1 MLQLHYPQKRNI
13 IFETMPDSLT
23 FRRTLS
29 KDRHA
34 LWQIIQSVIRQ
45 GGTYVFSPDSDEE
58 KIMGYWL
65 GRDKR
70 TYVAEIEGKI
80 IGTFF
85 IKDNQ
90 PDLGNHICNAGFIV
104 DPNTAGQGIGR
115 QMGLFALTEAK
126 RLGYQAM
133 QFNFVVSTNTHA
145 VRLWQSLGFQIK
157 GEIPQA
163 YRHPELGLVS
173 AFVMY
178 QKL

>member
-1 MLQLHYPQKRNI
+1 MNPSPQIN
-13 IFETMPDSLT
+13 
-23 FRRTLS
+23 FRKATLA
-29 KDRHA
+29 DRHA
-34 LWQIIQSVIRQ
+34 LWQIIQPVIRQ
-45 GGTYVFSPDSDEE
+45 GGTYVFSPESDED

-65 GRDKR
+65 GRDKH

-80 IGTFF
+80 VGTFF

-104 DPNTAGQGIGR
+104 DPNTTGQGIGR
-115 QMGLFALTEAK
+115 QMGLFALNEAK

-145 VRLWQSLGFQIK
+145 VRLWQSLGFQVI
-157 GEIPQA
+157 GEVPDA
-163 YRHPELGLVS
+163 YRHPELGFVS
-173 AFVMY
+173 ALVMY